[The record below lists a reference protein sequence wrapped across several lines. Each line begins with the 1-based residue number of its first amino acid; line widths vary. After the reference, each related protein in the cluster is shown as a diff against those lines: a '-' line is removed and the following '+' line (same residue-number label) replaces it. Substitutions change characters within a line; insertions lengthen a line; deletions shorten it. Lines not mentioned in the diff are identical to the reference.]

1 MGEIRTLKRYR
12 NRRLYDPASREQVTL
27 AHVRELVQ
35 SGTEFRVE
43 DNDTGRDVTVG
54 VLVQVLAEDVRQWQ
68 NLEETTSLLKLLIRR
83 GGDTGMTILSK
94 TVLAAIGA
102 LAITKE
108 NAEKW
113 VDELIKRGELDK
125 SKRAAAVKEAV
136 DKAEQRTKET
146 VKKVSRSVSAKV
158 KEVEE
163 GIGKRI
169 SKSGEVAELRNAV
182 DDLAAKVD
190 ELKSRLG

>member
-1 MGEIRTLKRYR
+1 MGETRTLKRYR

-27 AHVRELVQ
+27 AFVRGLVQ
-35 SGTEFRVE
+35 TGTEFRVE

-54 VLVQVLAEDVRQWQ
+54 VLVQVLAEDVRKWQ
-68 NLEETTSLLKLLIRR
+68 NLEETASLLRLLIRR
-83 GGDTGMTILSK
+83 GGDTSMTILSK

-108 NAEKW
+108 NAEKL

-125 SKRAAAVKEAV
+125 SARAEAVKEAV

-146 VKKVSRSVSAKV
+146 VKKVGRTVSAKV

-163 GIGKRI
+163 GIGKRL
-169 SKSGEVAELRNAV
+169 SKSSEVAALRKVV

-190 ELKSRLG
+190 ELKSHLS

>member
-1 MGEIRTLKRYR
+1 
-12 NRRLYDPASREQVTL
+12 
-27 AHVRELVQ
+27 
-35 SGTEFRVE
+35 
-43 DNDTGRDVTVG
+43 
-54 VLVQVLAEDVRQWQ
+54 
-68 NLEETTSLLKLLIRR
+68 
-83 GGDTGMTILSK
+83 MTILSK

-169 SKSGEVAELRNAV
+169 SKSSEVAELRKAV